1 MKSGKVYLVGA
12 GPGDAGLITVKGQE
26 LLRRADCVIYDGL
39 ANASLLEEVCPEAET
54 INVRKRTGDHPIK
67 QAQINALLVEKA
79 QQGKNVVR
87 LKGGDPCLFGR
98 AAEEARAC
106 AAANIP
112 FEIVPGVTSGMA
124 AAEYAG
130 IFLTDRENASA
141 VAFIT
146 GREAEG
152 KTDSELDW
160 SSLAAFRGTLVF
172 YMAMGTLSEI
182 TQRLIRQGKNAQ
194 TPAAVVHQA
203 TLPQQR
209 VVEGCLHDI
218 AARCEQAQV
227 AAPSIVIIGP
237 GAKIDAASNW
247 FMRQPL
253 FGKRILMTRDGEGNR
268 KFARVLAACGAE
280 PIAFDGIEVV
290 SLASAAKAQ
299 HALTHIG
306 SYDWVVFTS
315 ANGVS
320 AAFDGLSR
328 LMKDARAFGGVHVA
342 CIGEQTAE
350 RLRIYGIMAD
360 FIPTAF
366 TSAAL
371 AEELAQTDGLNGKK
385 ILLLRSEIAPKD
397 FPDRLTAMGAH
408 VTDAAVYTVRP
419 RSVESQ
425 DAAALNEQIVSGTID
440 WLTFTSTS
448 TVRAFLETV
457 PIDAV
462 KAGGVK
468 IASIGPATTA
478 HLNGIGLPPTVEA
491 RVHTVEGLV
500 CEMSNVKCDYPEF

>member
-1 MKSGKVYLVGA
+1 MKTGTVYLVGA
-12 GPGDAGLITVKGQE
+12 GPGDAGLITVKGLE

-39 ANASLLEEVCPEAET
+39 ANAALLDGVRPEAET

-67 QAQINALLVEKA
+67 QSQINALLVEKA

-106 AAANIP
+106 AAAGVP

-130 IFLTDRENASA
+130 IYLTDRENASA

-182 TQRLIRQGKNAQ
+182 TQRLIRQGKNGE

-227 AAPSIVIIGP
+227 AAPSIVILGP
-237 GAKIDAASNW
+237 GAKVDAASNW

-253 FGKRILMTRDGEGNR
+253 FGKRILMTRDEEGNR
-268 KFARVLAACGAE
+268 KFAHLLAACGAE
-280 PIAFDGIEVV
+280 PIAFGGIEVA
-290 SLASAAKAQ
+290 SLAATAESQ
-299 HALTHIG
+299 HALAHIG

-320 AAFDGLSR
+320 AAFEGLSR
-328 LMKDARAFGGVHVA
+328 LMKDSRAFGGVRVA

-350 RLRIYGIMAD
+350 RIRIYGITAD
-360 FIPTAF
+360 FIPSAF

-371 AEELAQTDGLNGKK
+371 AEELAQIDTLKGKK

-397 FPDRLTAMGAH
+397 FPDRLTALGAH

-419 RSVESQ
+419 RQ
-425 DAAALNEQIVSGTID
+425 IDPQQTAPLAEQITSGNID

-448 TVRAFLETV
+448 TVKAFL
-457 PIDAV
+457 DAV
-462 KAGGVK
+462 APDTVKNSGVK

-478 HLNGIGLPPTVEA
+478 YLNSISLPPTVEA

-500 CEMSNVKCDYPEF
+500 CEMSNVKCDYTDF